1 MSRLLRRCAAF
12 ALLVAAAAA
21 TTSSGAQRPNQL
33 RTTPPQK
40 NQLQA
45 NQANVAKDG
54 QSGDPWAG
62 PRHDMVELQI
72 RDRGVRQPEVLRAM
86 ESVPRHL
93 FVPEDQ
99 RDQAYGDA
107 PLPIGRG
114 QTISQP
120 YIVAL
125 MTELL
130 ELDRG
135 DKVLEIGTGSGYHA
149 AVLSRVAGEVYT
161 IEIIDQ
167 LGKQAKST
175 LQQLGYQNVH
185 VKVGDGYQGWPDEG
199 PFDAIILTAAPPKIP
214 QPLIDQLKV
223 GGRMVVPV
231 GSFVQDL
238 MLLTKTAQGVEKR
251 TVAPVRFVPM
261 TGEVQRKG
269 PGGG

>member
-1 MSRLLRRCAAF
+1 MNGLRRV
-12 ALLVAAAAA
+12 ALAIVLAAAA
-21 TTSSGAQRPNQL
+21 TAGMAAQRPNEL
-33 RTTPPQK
+33 RTTPPQR
-40 NQLQA
+40 NPLQA
-45 NQANVAKDG
+45 NQGTPV
-54 QSGDPWAG
+54 QSNDPWAA

-72 RDRGVRQPEVLRAM
+72 RERGVHQPEVLRAM
-86 ESVPRHL
+86 EAVPRHL
-93 FVPEDQ
+93 FIPEEH
-99 RDQAYGDA
+99 RDQAYSDA
-107 PLPIGRG
+107 PQPIGWG

-130 ELDRG
+130 ELRPG

-167 LGKQAKST
+167 LGRQAKTT

-185 VKVGDGYQGWPDEG
+185 VKVGDGYQGWPGEQ

-231 GSFVQDL
+231 GSYVQDL

>member
-1 MSRLLRRCAAF
+1 VSFWKARRVALAAVL
-12 ALLVAAAAA
+12 AIGAGTV
-21 TTSSGAQRPNQL
+21 TSDAKGAPNQQA
-33 RTTPPQK
+33 P
-40 NQLQA
+40 NQSEVNRA
-45 NQANVAKDG
+45 
-54 QSGDPWAG
+54 DPWADA
-62 PRHDMVELQI
+62 RHDMVAQQI
-72 RDRGVRQPEVLRAM
+72 RERGVRQPEVLRAM

-93 FVPEDQ
+93 FIPAEH
-99 RDQAYGDA
+99 RDEAYGDA
-107 PLPIGRG
+107 PLPIGWG

-130 ELDRG
+130 DLDSG

-161 IEIIDQ
+161 IEIIDE
-167 LGKQAKST
+167 LGRQARST
-175 LQQLGYQNVH
+175 LQDLGYQNVH
-185 VKVGDGYQGWPDEG
+185 VRIGDGYKGWPEEA

-214 QPLIDQLKV
+214 QPLVDQLKV

-238 MLLTKTAQGVEKR
+238 LLLTRTPQGLEKR

-261 TGEVQRKG
+261 TGEVQK
-269 PGGG
+269 PGS

>member
-1 MSRLLRRCAAF
+1 MSAAL
-12 ALLVAAAAA
+12 AAVLAAAVA
-21 TTSSGAQRPNQL
+21 TTGGAAPKPNQL
-33 RTTPPQK
+33 RTAPPPRT
-40 NQLQA
+40 QLQA
-45 NQANVAKDG
+45 NQSNTANE
-54 QSGDPWAG
+54 PWASS
-62 PRHDMVELQI
+62 RHDMVDLQI
-72 RDRGVRQPEVLRAM
+72 RDRGIHQPEVLRAM

-93 FVPEDQ
+93 FVPEEH
-99 RDQAYGDA
+99 RDQAYSDA
-107 PLPIGRG
+107 PQPIGWG

-130 ELDRG
+130 ELGPG

-167 LGKQAKST
+167 LGQQAKTT
-175 LQQLGYQNVH
+175 LRQLGYDNVH
-185 VKVGDGYQGWPDEG
+185 VKVGDGYQGWPEKQ

-238 MLLTKTAQGVEKR
+238 MLLTKTARGVEKR

-261 TGEVQRKG
+261 TGEVQRTTK
-269 PGGG
+269 PDGG

>member
-1 MSRLLRRCAAF
+1 VNGFGRT
-12 ALLVAAAAA
+12 ALAIVLAAAA
-21 TTSSGAQRPNQL
+21 TAAVAAQRPNSL
-33 RTTPPQK
+33 RTTPPPQR
-40 NQLQA
+40 NQLQT
-45 NQANVAKDG
+45 NQGTPA
-54 QSGDPWAG
+54 QSSDPWAG
-62 PRHDMVELQI
+62 PRHDMVEQQI
-72 RDRGVRQPEVLRAM
+72 RERGVHQPEVLRAM

-93 FVPEDQ
+93 FVPEDH
-99 RDQAYGDA
+99 RDQAYSDA
-107 PLPIGRG
+107 PQPIGLG

-130 ELDRG
+130 GLDRG

-149 AVLSRVAGEVYT
+149 AVLSRVAGEVYS

-175 LQQLGYQNVH
+175 LQQLGYDNVH
-185 VKVGDGYQGWPDEG
+185 VKVGDGYQGWPTEQ

-238 MLLTKTAQGVEKR
+238 TVLTKTAHGLERR

-261 TGEVQRKG
+261 TGEVQRNK
-269 PGGG
+269 PDGG

>member
-1 MSRLLRRCAAF
+1 VSRLSWRRAAL
-12 ALLVAAAAA
+12 ALLLAAAAA

-33 RTTPPQK
+33 RTSPPQRS
-40 NQLQA
+40 QLQTNQA
-45 NQANVAKDG
+45 NQG
-54 QSGDPWAG
+54 QPGDPWAA
-62 PRHDMVELQI
+62 PRRDMVELQI
-72 RDRGVRQPEVLRAM
+72 RERGVHQPEVLRAM

-93 FVPEDQ
+93 FIPEEY

-107 PLPIGRG
+107 PQPIGWG

-167 LGKQAKST
+167 LGKQAKTT

-185 VKVGDGYQGWPDEG
+185 VKVGDGYQGWPGEQ

-231 GSFVQDL
+231 GSYVQDL

>member
-1 MSRLLRRCAAF
+1 VSRSRARSV
-12 ALLVAAAAA
+12 ALAVVLIAAAA
-21 TTSSGAQRPNQL
+21 TPSGGAPKPNQL
-33 RTTPPQK
+33 RTSPPQR
-40 NQLQA
+40 NIQA
-45 NQANVAKDG
+45 NPVQANTSN
-54 QSGDPWAG
+54 QSAGDPWAG
-62 PRHDMVELQI
+62 PRRDMVALQI
-72 RDRGVRQPEVLRAM
+72 RDRGVNQSAVLRAM

-93 FVPEDQ
+93 FVPEEH
-99 RDQAYGDA
+99 RDEAYSDA
-107 PLPIGRG
+107 PLPIGWG

-125 MTELL
+125 MTQLL
-130 ELDRG
+130 DLG
-135 DKVLEIGTGSGYHA
+135 PNDKVLEIGTGSGYHA

-167 LGKQAKST
+167 LGRQAKST
-175 LQQLGYQNVH
+175 LEQLGYQNVH
-185 VKVGDGYQGWPDEG
+185 TRVGDGYQGWPSEQ

-231 GSFVQDL
+231 GSYVQDL
-238 MLLTKTAQGVEKR
+238 MLITKTAQGIEKK

-269 PGGG
+269 PGGS

>member
-1 MSRLLRRCAAF
+1 VSRSKARSV
-12 ALLVAAAAA
+12 ALAVVLVAAAA
-21 TTSSGAQRPNQL
+21 TPSGGAPKPNQL
-33 RTTPPQK
+33 RTSPPQR
-40 NQLQA
+40 NIQA
-45 NQANVAKDG
+45 NQVQANTSN

-62 PRHDMVELQI
+62 PRRDMVELQI
-72 RDRGVRQPEVLRAM
+72 RDRGVNQSAVLRAM

-93 FVPEDQ
+93 FVPEEH
-99 RDQAYGDA
+99 RDEAYSDA
-107 PLPIGRG
+107 PLPIGWG

-125 MTELL
+125 MTQLL
-130 ELDRG
+130 DLG
-135 DKVLEIGTGSGYHA
+135 PNDKVLEIGTGSGYHA

-167 LGKQAKST
+167 LGRQARST
-175 LQQLGYQNVH
+175 LEQLGYQNVH
-185 VKVGDGYQGWPDEG
+185 TRVGDGYQGWPSEQ

-231 GSFVQDL
+231 GSYVQDL
-238 MLLTKTAQGVEKR
+238 MLITKTAQGIEKK

-269 PGGG
+269 PG

>member
-1 MSRLLRRCAAF
+1 VIRQHIRRAAH
-12 ALLVAAAAA
+12 AAILAAVV
-21 TTSSGAQRPNQL
+21 GAM
-33 RTTPPQK
+33 TTPAVTSRTQGD
-40 NQLQA
+40 Q
-45 NQANVAKDG
+45 G
-54 QSGDPWAG
+54 QPGQRDDPWVS
-62 PRHDMVELQI
+62 PRRDMVEQQI
-72 RDRGVRQPEVLRAM
+72 HERGVHQPEVLRAM

-93 FVPEDQ
+93 FIPDES
-99 RDQAYGDA
+99 RDKAYGDA
-107 PLPIGRG
+107 PLPIGWG

-130 ELDRG
+130 DLDRR

-149 AVLSRVAGEVYT
+149 AVLSKVAGQVFT
-161 IEIIDQ
+161 IEIIDE
-167 LGKQAKST
+167 LGKQARGT

-185 VKVGDGYQGWPDEG
+185 VRVGDGYKGWPEEA

-214 QPLIDQLKV
+214 QPLLDQLKV

-238 MLLTKTAQGVEKR
+238 LLITKTPQGIEKR

-261 TGEVQRKG
+261 TGEVQKN
-269 PGGG
+269 PG

>member
-1 MSRLLRRCAAF
+1 MSRTPLGRVALALVLATAATVG
-12 ALLVAAAAA
+12 VAA
-21 TTSSGAQRPNQL
+21 QKPNQL
-33 RTTPPQK
+33 RTSPPQR

-45 NQANVAKDG
+45 NQGNPAQASDA
-54 QSGDPWAG
+54 WTA
-62 PRHDMVELQI
+62 PRRDMVELQI
-72 RDRGVRQPEVLRAM
+72 RERGVHQPEVLRAM

-93 FVPEDQ
+93 FVPEEH
-99 RDQAYGDA
+99 RDQAYSDA
-107 PLPIGRG
+107 PQPIGWG

-167 LGKQAKST
+167 LGRQAKST

-185 VKVGDGYQGWPDEG
+185 TRVGDGYQGWPSEQ

-238 MLLTKTAQGVEKR
+238 MLLTKTAHGVEKR

-261 TGEVQRKG
+261 TGEVQRTTK
-269 PGGG
+269 PDGG